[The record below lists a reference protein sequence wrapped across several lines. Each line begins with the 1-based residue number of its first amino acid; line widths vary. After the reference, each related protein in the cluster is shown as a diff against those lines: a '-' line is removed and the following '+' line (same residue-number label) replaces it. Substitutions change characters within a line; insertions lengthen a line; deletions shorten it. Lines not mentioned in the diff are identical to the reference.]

1 MPRYIV
7 NITQPDGSDSVTLTD
22 FAHEAAFVASSVIA
36 PHEVRRIEDGVT
48 RQEWFG
54 EDIRDFIAFYARD

>member
-1 MPRYIV
+1 MYIV
-7 NITQPDGSDSVTLTD
+7 NVTNQDGTDSSTITD
-22 FAHEAAFVASSVIA
+22 FAHEAAFVASSVI
-36 PHEVRRIEDGVT
+36 PPREVRRIEDSIT

>member
-7 NITQPDGSDSVTLTD
+7 NITQPDGSDSVTLAD
-22 FAHEAAFVASSVIA
+22 FAHEAAFVASSVI
-36 PHEVRRIEDGVT
+36 PPRGVRRIEDCIT

-54 EDIRDFIAFYARD
+54 ESIKDFIAFYARD

>member
-7 NITQPDGSDSVTLTD
+7 NITQPDGSDAVTLAD
-22 FAHEAAFVASSVIA
+22 FAHEAAFVASSIT
-36 PHEVRRIEDGVT
+36 PPCEVRRIEDSVT

-54 EDIRDFIAFYARD
+54 EDIEDFIAFHTRN